1 MKAKFEHLLLVLLYR
16 SCNISIL
23 FVHLYQVIDI
33 HALIESNDGQCCNFQ
48 SDESIYER
56 ECGNMP
62 GFAVYYRYPN
72 SQRVT
77 YGQFI
82 KVVLVVQLLSLY
94 NAAIFHSCYDC
105 VNILSPVFIY
115 FFFCWTF

>member
-1 MKAKFEHLLLVLLYR
+1 MGFFPPSVSTFY
-16 SCNISIL
+16 
-23 FVHLYQVIDI
+23 Y
-33 HALIESNDGQCCNFQ
+33 FQ
-48 SDESIYER
+48 KDESIYER

-82 KVVLVVQLLSLY
+82 KASYLFASL
-94 NAAIFHSCYDC
+94 
-105 VNILSPVFIY
+105 
-115 FFFCWTF
+115 

>member
-1 MKAKFEHLLLVLLYR
+1 MLFSINSLDNHIVHKSLMPNIIFFLHLSCLLLLYAH
-16 SCNISIL
+16 L
-23 FVHLYQVIDI
+23 FMYI
-33 HALIESNDGQCCNFQ
+33 HNLGFNLQ

-82 KVVLVVQLLSLY
+82 KVS
-94 NAAIFHSCYDC
+94 
-105 VNILSPVFIY
+105 
-115 FFFCWTF
+115 

>member
-1 MKAKFEHLLLVLLYR
+1 MEFLQRCIFPRCTFSMPDAVYCAMFVNTLHSLGTPFFNTIYHIDVLICKTLQPM
-16 SCNISIL
+16 I
-23 FVHLYQVIDI
+23 
-33 HALIESNDGQCCNFQ
+33 CCCTEYEVGRLGRVL
-48 SDESIYER
+48 SDTLRTAYLWKKNESIYER

-82 KVVLVVQLLSLY
+82 KV
-94 NAAIFHSCYDC
+94 H
-105 VNILSPVFIY
+105 
-115 FFFCWTF
+115 

>member
-1 MKAKFEHLLLVLLYR
+1 MLCL
-16 SCNISIL
+16 
-23 FVHLYQVIDI
+23 
-33 HALIESNDGQCCNFQ
+33 Q

-82 KVVLVVQLLSLY
+82 KVNLWTAIILRLLFRLFDLHPY
-94 NAAIFHSCYDC
+94 I
-105 VNILSPVFIY
+105 
-115 FFFCWTF
+115 

>member
-1 MKAKFEHLLLVLLYR
+1 MLTNTSFFH
-16 SCNISIL
+16 
-23 FVHLYQVIDI
+23 
-33 HALIESNDGQCCNFQ
+33 Q

-56 ECGNMP
+56 ECGNIP

-82 KVVLVVQLLSLY
+82 KVSEPL
-94 NAAIFHSCYDC
+94 D
-105 VNILSPVFIY
+105 
-115 FFFCWTF
+115 T

>member
-1 MKAKFEHLLLVLLYR
+1 VLFCLLGL
-16 SCNISIL
+16 
-23 FVHLYQVIDI
+23 
-33 HALIESNDGQCCNFQ
+33 Q

-77 YGQFI
+77 YGQFVRVSSFSWI
-82 KVVLVVQLLSLY
+82 FQLFKISFLISTILKNSKVYISSSIHFIRNFLFFLKSSNSLLNPSPLPTQLPSVSLCSMY
-94 NAAIFHSCYDC
+94 VETTHLY
-105 VNILSPVFIY
+105 IY
-115 FFFCWTF
+115 

>member
-1 MKAKFEHLLLVLLYR
+1 MLTMW
-16 SCNISIL
+16 
-23 FVHLYQVIDI
+23 
-33 HALIESNDGQCCNFQ
+33 FQ
-48 SDESIYER
+48 SDESVYER

-82 KVVLVVQLLSLY
+82 KVSFKRFVVLMVFLSSASLV
-94 NAAIFHSCYDC
+94 FLFTS
-105 VNILSPVFIY
+105 NIGAWHNFVMRRGRYREL
-115 FFFCWTF
+115 

>member
-1 MKAKFEHLLLVLLYR
+1 MCSSDLL
-16 SCNISIL
+16 
-23 FVHLYQVIDI
+23 
-33 HALIESNDGQCCNFQ
+33 Q

-77 YGQFI
+77 YGQFVRVSFSWEHI
-82 KVVLVVQLLSLY
+82 TKPLKPCEFYFKLDFTCGPMKCLEYTNLVT
-94 NAAIFHSCYDC
+94 N
-105 VNILSPVFIY
+105 
-115 FFFCWTF
+115 

>member
-1 MKAKFEHLLLVLLYR
+1 MVFFGFLIYR
-16 SCNISIL
+16 HTREILFGWIDDFMNIFFISIV
-23 FVHLYQVIDI
+23 F
-33 HALIESNDGQCCNFQ
+33 FQ
-48 SDESIYER
+48 KNESIYER

-82 KVVLVVQLLSLY
+82 KVYCL
-94 NAAIFHSCYDC
+94 
-105 VNILSPVFIY
+105 
-115 FFFCWTF
+115 

>member
-1 MKAKFEHLLLVLLYR
+1 MTLLQSYSADGLFFYNILIMMTTKTYMFLAYGGQLVLFL
-16 SCNISIL
+16 
-23 FVHLYQVIDI
+23 
-33 HALIESNDGQCCNFQ
+33 Q

-82 KVVLVVQLLSLY
+82 KV
-94 NAAIFHSCYDC
+94 IFH
-105 VNILSPVFIY
+105 
-115 FFFCWTF
+115 

>member
-1 MKAKFEHLLLVLLYR
+1 MLCL
-16 SCNISIL
+16 
-23 FVHLYQVIDI
+23 
-33 HALIESNDGQCCNFQ
+33 Q

-82 KVVLVVQLLSLY
+82 KVNL
-94 NAAIFHSCYDC
+94 
-105 VNILSPVFIY
+105 
-115 FFFCWTF
+115 

>member
-1 MKAKFEHLLLVLLYR
+1 M
-16 SCNISIL
+16 SI
-23 FVHLYQVIDI
+23 IDN
-33 HALIESNDGQCCNFQ
+33 HYCVFQ

-82 KVVLVVQLLSLY
+82 KVHCLLS
-94 NAAIFHSCYDC
+94 HSLFGLNSLLPGHVY
-105 VNILSPVFIY
+105 IY
-115 FFFCWTF
+115 VTCMYVIYTLKSTS

>member
-1 MKAKFEHLLLVLLYR
+1 MFDFLLLMG
-16 SCNISIL
+16 I
-23 FVHLYQVIDI
+23 
-33 HALIESNDGQCCNFQ
+33 ALHWQ

-82 KVVLVVQLLSLY
+82 KVT
-94 NAAIFHSCYDC
+94 
-105 VNILSPVFIY
+105 VFLFL
-115 FFFCWTF
+115 FFGFNEPLICC

>member
-1 MKAKFEHLLLVLLYR
+1 MLTNTSFFH
-16 SCNISIL
+16 
-23 FVHLYQVIDI
+23 
-33 HALIESNDGQCCNFQ
+33 Q

-82 KVVLVVQLLSLY
+82 KVSEPL
-94 NAAIFHSCYDC
+94 D
-105 VNILSPVFIY
+105 
-115 FFFCWTF
+115 T